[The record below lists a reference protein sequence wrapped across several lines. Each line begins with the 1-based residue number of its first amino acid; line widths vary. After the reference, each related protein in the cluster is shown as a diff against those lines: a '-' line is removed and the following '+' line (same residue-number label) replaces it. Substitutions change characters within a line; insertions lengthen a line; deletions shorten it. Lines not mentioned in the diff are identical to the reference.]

1 MSDSHQAYVVQV
13 TKPDAALRGGLS
25 IVLYVVLTSGS
36 ENAAAIVRRMVGQG
50 AEVEATGGTLSSDLA
65 RPLALVPEQ
74 ARLM

>member
-1 MSDSHQAYVVQV
+1 M
-13 TKPDAALRGGLS
+13 TGP
-25 IVLYVVLTSGS
+25 SGS